1 MTGTPPVPED
11 HPSSQPLPGVGA
23 GTAAILVFTSSA
35 AVLVVEIT
43 ALRLLA
49 PYLGLTLETSTL
61 VIGIAL
67 AAIALGSWAGG
78 RLADRDDPRRWL
90 GTSLGVSG
98 VVVAFTPSAVRA
110 AAEWAPAT
118 LLIVATLT
126 ILAPG
131 ALLSAV
137 TPMVTKLRLIK
148 LAQTGTIVGQ
158 LSGVGTMGAIAG
170 TVLTGFVFV
179 SRMPVSV
186 ILIGLGSILV
196 LGGIVVESRMR
207 RRNTLSAIVIT
218 LATVGAGLAG
228 YLAPGGCDV
237 ETKYH
242 CARVIADPERD
253 SGRTLTLD
261 GARHSYIDLQ
271 DPALLQFIYVRAFAS
286 VVDASFPSKKALE
299 AYHLGGGGLT
309 FPRYLAATRP
319 GSHNVVSEIDGGV
332 VRIDRD
338 ELGSAS
344 EAGIEVRVEDGRL
357 GLAGLDDGSRDLI
370 VGDAF
375 GGVSVPWHLTTVESL
390 TDIRRVLKKDGVYVA
405 NLIDYGEL
413 AFARAEVS
421 TLTKVFD
428 YVIVAAEAGDV
439 GVDTAATPDGG
450 NLVVLAS
457 DRPVDPGALQRVLNT
472 RKTGW
477 TITAGDDL
485 RKWIGDARVLTD
497 DYAPVDQLLDP
508 YRRQTGE

>member
-1 MTGTPPVPED
+1 M
-11 HPSSQPLPGVGA
+11 
-23 GTAAILVFTSSA
+23 
-35 AVLVVEIT
+35 
-43 ALRLLA
+43 
-49 PYLGLTLETSTL
+49 
-61 VIGIAL
+61 
-67 AAIALGSWAGG
+67 
-78 RLADRDDPRRWL
+78 
-90 GTSLGVSG
+90 
-98 VVVAFTPSAVRA
+98 
-110 AAEWAPAT
+110 
-118 LLIVATLT
+118 
-126 ILAPG
+126 
-131 ALLSAV
+131 
-137 TPMVTKLRLIK
+137 
-148 LAQTGTIVGQ
+148 
-158 LSGVGTMGAIAG
+158 
-170 TVLTGFVFV
+170 
-179 SRMPVSV
+179 
-186 ILIGLGSILV
+186 
-196 LGGIVVESRMR
+196 
-207 RRNTLSAIVIT
+207 
-218 LATVGAGLAG
+218 
-228 YLAPGGCDV
+228 
-237 ETKYH
+237 
-242 CARVIADPERD
+242 
-253 SGRTLTLD
+253 
-261 GARHSYIDLQ
+261 
-271 DPALLQFIYVRAFAS
+271 
-286 VVDASFPSKKALE
+286 
-299 AYHLGGGGLT
+299 
-309 FPRYLAATRP
+309 
-319 GSHNVVSEIDGGV
+319 VSEIDGGV

-508 YRRQTGE
+508 YRRQSGE

>member
-1 MTGTPPVPED
+1 MTGPPPVPD
-11 HPSSQPLPGVGA
+11 DDPSSQSLPGVGA
-23 GTAAILVFTSSA
+23 RTAAVLVFTSSA

-90 GTSLGVSG
+90 GPSLGISG
-98 VVVAFTPSAVRA
+98 VVVAFTPSAVRT

-118 LLIVATLT
+118 LLIVAALT

-137 TPMVTKLRLIK
+137 TPMVTKMRLIK
-148 LAQTGTIVGQ
+148 LAQTGTVVGQ
-158 LSGVGTMGAIAG
+158 LSGVGTVGAIAG

-179 SRMPVSV
+179 SRVPVSV

-196 LGGIVVESRMR
+196 LGGIVVEWRMR
-207 RRNTLSAIVIT
+207 RRNTVSAAVLT
-218 LATVGAGLAG
+218 LLTVGAGLAG
-228 YLAPGGCDV
+228 YVAPGGCDV

-253 SGRTLTLD
+253 SGRTLMLD

-271 DPALLQFIYVRAFAS
+271 DPAVLQFKYVRAFAS
-286 VVDASFPSKKALE
+286 AVDASFPTEETLE

-319 GSHNVVSEIDGGV
+319 GTHNVVSEIDGGV

-338 ELGSAS
+338 QLGSAS
-344 EAGIEVRVEDGRL
+344 EAGLEVRVEDGRL
-357 GLAGLDDGSRDLI
+357 GLARLDDDSRDLI

-375 GGVSVPWHLTTVESL
+375 GGVSVPWHLTTVEAL
-390 TDIRRVLKKDGVYVA
+390 TDIRRVLKEDGVYIA

-413 AFARAEVS
+413 AFARAEVA
-421 TLTKVFD
+421 TLTEVFK
-428 YVIVAAEAGDV
+428 YVIVTAEAGDV
-439 GVDTAATPDGG
+439 GVDSATTPDGG

-457 DRPVDPGALQRVLNT
+457 DRPVDHDALQRVLNT
-472 RKTGW
+472 RNTGW
-477 TITAGDDL
+477 TTATGNDL
-485 RKWIGDARVLTD
+485 RLWIRDAQVLTD

-508 YRRQTGE
+508 YRQQSGE